1 MLTYDLKQSSPNSV
15 IVEVGAALD
24 DTVQYGSL
32 TIHIDPEFK
41 PTEHARIYGVVKAV
55 PRGRCF
61 NEEGVEIEPEVR
73 VGDKI
78 YFHYLTTSDET
89 NRIYGNYYRVP
100 YYWIF
105 CAVRNE
111 YIVPVGGWSL
121 CEQITEEEE
130 SFNEVQVGNQKISAI
145 LSASG
150 LVTGIQKKKSERY
163 ARLAH
168 IGKPLIGRNVLEINI
183 GEEVIINKNSHF
195 KNKIEGKEY
204 YTVRQDDL
212 LGRVES
218 L

>member
-1 MLTYDLKQSSPNSV
+1 MLTYDLKQSTPNAV
-15 IVEVGAALD
+15 IVEVGAVLD

-55 PRGRCF
+55 PKGKCY
-61 NEEGVEIEPEVR
+61 NEETIEIEQEVM

-100 YYWIF
+100 YFWIF
-105 CAVRNE
+105 CIVRDSR
-111 YIVPVGGWSL
+111 IIPVGGWSL
-121 CEQITEEEE
+121 CEQITEQEE

-168 IGKPLIGRNVLEINI
+168 IGKPLVGRNILNVNV
-183 GEEVIINKNSHF
+183 GDEVIINKNSHF
-195 KNKIEGKEY
+195 KNKIEGKDY
-204 YTVRQDDL
+204 YTVRQDDI
-212 LGRVES
+212 LGKV
-218 L
+218 LNL